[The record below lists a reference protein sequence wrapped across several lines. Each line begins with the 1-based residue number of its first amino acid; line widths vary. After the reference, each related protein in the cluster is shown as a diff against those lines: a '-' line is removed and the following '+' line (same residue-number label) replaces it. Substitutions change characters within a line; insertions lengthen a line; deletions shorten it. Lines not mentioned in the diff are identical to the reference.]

1 MEAEIDLFQ
10 IEKRIRGRVKKQM
23 EKSQREYYLNEQI
36 KAIQK
41 ELGDLDEAPGEAED
55 LARKIEEAG
64 MPAETFHPGAGFEQ
78 HTGPKL
84 LSLFLSFF
92 PHVKAPVDF
101 GPLAHPRL
109 PLDHADPTAEIA

>member
-1 MEAEIDLFQ
+1 MQGSGRILKPAASLVDGVNAIEITPPRPVTVYHLCLRRHGV
-10 IEKRIRGRVKKQM
+10 I
-23 EKSQREYYLNEQI
+23 S
-36 KAIQK
+36 A
-41 ELGDLDEAPGEAED
+41 
-55 LARKIEEAG
+55 AG